1 MQFLSGRSTLK
12 TSGGISAMQIT
23 KEDMQLVA
31 TTIRT
36 LAMDG
41 VQKAKS
47 GHPGMPMGCAEIAAV
62 LWLKALR
69 YAPSDPAWPNRDR
82 FVLSA
87 GHGSMLLYSM
97 LHLSGYDLSIEELKN
112 FRQWGSRTPGHPEF
126 GHTPGVETTT
136 GPPGQG
142 VANAVGMALAQ
153 KLLRAEFA
161 AEKRVIDHYIYVLA
175 GDGDLME
182 GISYE
187 AASLAGHWALGRLIV
202 IYDSNDI
209 TIEGSTELAFS
220 EDVAARFSACGWHV
234 QKIDGHDCDAV
245 EAALDAAR
253 RESSRPS
260 LVIAK
265 TRIAK
270 GSPGMEGSEESHGAP
285 LGEGEVKKTKANLG
299 CDPDDAFCV
308 NGRVY
313 ELFAERRK
321 ELEAE
326 YATWKSLFDAAMKGE
341 SGKRW
346 KGFFGPVDADAVRA
360 ALPVFEVGSKVA
372 TRGAGGKV
380 LESLFRALP
389 NIVGG
394 SADLAPSNKS
404 FVKGFGET
412 GRGKVGRN
420 IRFGIREHAMGA
432 IQNGIAYYGG
442 FIPYTATFFVFMD
455 YMRPPVRLAALSK
468 LRTVYIFTHDSFFVG
483 EDGPTHQP
491 VEQLAAARA
500 IPGLR
505 VIRPADAEETKEAW
519 IAALSLPAGPTAILL
534 TRQDVPVLKRG
545 GEGARNLARGA
556 YVLWDPARD
565 LDIILM
571 ASGSEVHIALEA
583 ARELESAGVGAR
595 VVSFPS
601 WELFDGQDEG
611 YRSSVLPPAVAKRA
625 VVEAGISMGWER
637 YAGAGAL
644 YITLE
649 HFGAS
654 APAGVLA
661 ERFGFSSGN
670 IVAKVREYLGR

>member
-1 MQFLSGRSTLK
+1 MRFLYGRTAPN
-12 TSGGISAMQIT
+12 TIGGTIMRIT
-23 KEDMQLVA
+23 EEDMRLVA
-31 TTIRT
+31 TTIRA

-69 YAPSDPAWPNRDR
+69 HYHRDPSWPNRDR

-97 LHLSGYDLSIEELKN
+97 LHLAGYDLPMEELEN

-136 GPPGQG
+136 GPLGQG

-153 KLLRAEFA
+153 ELLRAEFA

-182 GISYE
+182 GVSYE

-209 TIEGSTELAFS
+209 TIEGSTELVFT
-220 EDVAARFSACGWHV
+220 EDVGARFGACGWHV
-234 QKIDGHDCDAV
+234 QRIDGHDCDAI

-253 RESSRPS
+253 RETSRPS
-260 LVIAK
+260 LVIAR

-285 LGEGEVKKTKANLG
+285 LGEDEVKRTKAGLG
-299 CDPDDAFCV
+299 CDPEAAFRV
-308 NGRVY
+308 SGRVY
-313 ELFAERRK
+313 ELFAERGR

-326 YATWKSLFDAAMKGE
+326 YRAWKSQFAGAMKGE
-341 SGKRW
+341 TGKRW
-346 KGFFGPVDADAVRA
+346 EGFFAPLEADSIRAV
-360 ALPVFEVGSKVA
+360 LPVFEAGSKLA
-372 TRGAGGKV
+372 TRSAGGRV
-380 LESLFRALP
+380 LESLFGALP

-404 FVKGFGET
+404 FVKGFDAT
-412 GRGKVGRN
+412 GRGRVGRN

-455 YMRPPVRLAALSK
+455 YMRPPMRLAALSR
-468 LRTVYIFTHDSFFVG
+468 LRTVYVFTHDSFFVG

-500 IPGLR
+500 IPGLT
-505 VIRPADAEETKEAW
+505 VIRPADAEETREAW
-519 IAALSLPAGPTAILL
+519 IAALAGPTGPSAILL
-534 TRQDVPVLKRG
+534 TRQDVPVLERG
-545 GEGARNLARGA
+545 KGEVQGLMRGA
-556 YVLWDPARD
+556 YVLWEPGRK

-571 ASGSEVHIALEA
+571 ASGSEVHITLDA
-583 ARELESAGVGAR
+583 ARELEKIGIGAR

-601 WELFDGQDEG
+601 WELFDRQDEA
-611 YRSSVLPPAVAKRA
+611 YRKGVLPPEISRRA

-637 YAGAGAL
+637 YAGHGAL

-649 HFGAS
+649 RFGAS

-661 ERFGFSSGN
+661 ERFGFTSGS
-670 IVAKVREYLGR
+670 IVEKVRKYLAR

>member
-41 VQKAKS
+41 VQKANS

-136 GPPGQG
+136 GPLGQG

-253 RESSRPS
+253 CESSRPS

-299 CDPDDAFCV
+299 CDPDGAFCV
-308 NGRVY
+308 GDRVY

-321 ELEAE
+321 ELESE
-326 YATWKSLFDAAMKGE
+326 YAAWRSLFDAVMKGE

-412 GRGKVGRN
+412 GRASC
-420 IRFGIREHAMGA
+420 RE
-432 IQNGIAYYGG
+432 
-442 FIPYTATFFVFMD
+442 
-455 YMRPPVRLAALSK
+455 
-468 LRTVYIFTHDSFFVG
+468 
-483 EDGPTHQP
+483 
-491 VEQLAAARA
+491 
-500 IPGLR
+500 R
-505 VIRPADAEETKEAW
+505 V
-519 IAALSLPAGPTAILL
+519 LC
-534 TRQDVPVLKRG
+534 
-545 GEGARNLARGA
+545 
-556 YVLWDPARD
+556 
-565 LDIILM
+565 
-571 ASGSEVHIALEA
+571 
-583 ARELESAGVGAR
+583 
-595 VVSFPS
+595 VV
-601 WELFDGQDEG
+601 
-611 YRSSVLPPAVAKRA
+611 
-625 VVEAGISMGWER
+625 
-637 YAGAGAL
+637 
-644 YITLE
+644 
-649 HFGAS
+649 
-654 APAGVLA
+654 
-661 ERFGFSSGN
+661 
-670 IVAKVREYLGR
+670 